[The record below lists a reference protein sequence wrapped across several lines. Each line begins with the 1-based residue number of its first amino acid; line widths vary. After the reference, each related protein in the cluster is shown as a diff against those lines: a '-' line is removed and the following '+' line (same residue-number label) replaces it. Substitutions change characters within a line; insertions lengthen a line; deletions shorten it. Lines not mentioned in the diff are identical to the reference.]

1 MTLTLKQFLERTDVG
16 KEEWTIGSM
25 WKHGTKCRNCKI
37 KIPFW
42 CNHTEL
48 YACYIRDIVLP
59 CHEIYLCTKNVD
71 LFITECETTDKEK
84 TIHLLEQIGDI
95 NGNNLIPIKLSTLR
109 NMARWDDIV
118 DISNEYQQYSV
129 MNEKYDFMVK
139 AWYVVDNMLFVRRKE
154 TDVKDATLKNVI
166 KSYSKDQQIYYG
178 VVVKQGD
185 WSALVPW
192 KRLERIKHLYKKKVI
207 GVRLQAY
214 RGMVEITIEDD
225 KENNDMDK
233 KRELKTYFKNEKLDK
248 QIILIDARDVISC
261 NVSDVLHYDDY
272 KKYGEYIVNDVD
284 YGDLPVFYIE
294 KPKNDTESE
303 KTIDISINE
312 NDVKKLKEALE
323 SMKNVVSK
331 IPDSQYT
338 MPVKQG
344 VITDN
349 KKNDIETELH
359 DIIGLMCSED
369 YKDRF
374 KAEYLQLKMRYNE
387 LHNMVVKYEANKLD
401 FKPSCDIEL
410 LKKQKAAMGNYLYCL
425 EVRAQVE
432 GIDLK

>member
-1 MTLTLKQFLERTDVG
+1 MILTLGQFLEQTDIG

-25 WKHGTKCRNCKI
+25 WKHGTKCRNGKI

-42 CNHTEL
+42 CNRTEL
-48 YACYIRDIVLP
+48 YACYIRNIVLP
-59 CHEIYLCTKNVD
+59 CHEIFLCTKNVD
-71 LFITECETTDKEK
+71 LFITAYETTDKEK

-95 NGNNLIPIKLSTLR
+95 NGNNLIPIQLCTLR
-109 NMARWDDIV
+109 NIVRWDDIV
-118 DISNEYQQYSV
+118 DISNEYQQLSV
-129 MNEKYDFMVK
+129 MNEKYNFMVK
-139 AWYVVDNMLFVRRKE
+139 TWYVVDNMLFVRRAE

-166 KSYSKDQQIYYG
+166 KSYSKDPKIYNG
-178 VVVKQGD
+178 VVVKQGT
-185 WSALVPW
+185 WSTYVPW
-192 KRLERIKHLYKKKVI
+192 EMIERIKHLYNKKVI
-207 GVRLQAY
+207 GVGLKAY
-214 RGMVEITIEDD
+214 RGIVEITIEDD
-225 KENNDMDK
+225 KENNDMYNK
-233 KRELKTYFKNEKLDK
+233 CKLKTYLKNEKLDK
-248 QIILIDARDVISC
+248 QIILIDDRDTISC
-261 NVSDVLHYDDY
+261 DVSDVLQYDDY
-272 KKYGEYIVNDVD
+272 KKYGEYIVNDVE
-284 YGDLPVFYIE
+284 YGDLPIFYIE
-294 KPKNDTESE
+294 KPKNDTESK

-312 NDVKKLKEALE
+312 NDVEKLKNALTD
-323 SMKNVVSK
+323 MKDVVSK

-338 MPVKQG
+338 MPAKQG

-349 KKNDIETELH
+349 KKNDLETELH

-374 KAEYLQLKMRYNE
+374 KAEYLQLKMRYNK
-387 LHNMVVKYEANKLD
+387 LHRMVVKYDANKLE

>member
-1 MTLTLKQFLERTDVG
+1 MILTLGQFLEQTDIG

-25 WKHGTKCRNCKI
+25 WKHGTKCRNGKI

-42 CNHTEL
+42 CNRTEL
-48 YACYIRDIVLP
+48 YACYIRNIVLP
-59 CHEIYLCTKNVD
+59 CHEIFLCTKNVD
-71 LFITECETTDKEK
+71 LFITAYETTDKEK

-95 NGNNLIPIKLSTLR
+95 NGNNLIPIQLCTLR
-109 NMARWDDIV
+109 NIVRWDDIV
-118 DISNEYQQYSV
+118 DISNEYQQLSV
-129 MNEKYDFMVK
+129 MNEKYNFMVK
-139 AWYVVDNMLFVRRKE
+139 TWYVVDNMLFVRRAE

-166 KSYSKDQQIYYG
+166 KSYSKDPKIYNG
-178 VVVKQGD
+178 VVVKQGT
-185 WSALVPW
+185 WSTYVPW
-192 KRLERIKHLYKKKVI
+192 EMIERIKHLYNKKVI
-207 GVRLQAY
+207 GVGLKAY
-214 RGMVEITIEDD
+214 RGIVEITIEDD
-225 KENNDMDK
+225 KENNDMYNK
-233 KRELKTYFKNEKLDK
+233 CKLKTYLKNEKLDK
-248 QIILIDARDVISC
+248 QIILIDDRDTISC
-261 NVSDVLHYDDY
+261 DVSDVLQYDDY
-272 KKYGEYIVNDVD
+272 KKYGEYIVNDVE
-284 YGDLPVFYIE
+284 YGDLPIFYIE
-294 KPKNDTESE
+294 KPKNDTESK

-312 NDVKKLKEALE
+312 NDVEKLKNALTD
-323 SMKNVVSK
+323 MKDVVSK

-338 MPVKQG
+338 MPAKQG

-349 KKNDIETELH
+349 KKNDLETELH

-374 KAEYLQLKMRYNE
+374 KAEYLQLKMRYNK
-387 LHNMVVKYEANKLD
+387 LHRMVVKYEANKLE